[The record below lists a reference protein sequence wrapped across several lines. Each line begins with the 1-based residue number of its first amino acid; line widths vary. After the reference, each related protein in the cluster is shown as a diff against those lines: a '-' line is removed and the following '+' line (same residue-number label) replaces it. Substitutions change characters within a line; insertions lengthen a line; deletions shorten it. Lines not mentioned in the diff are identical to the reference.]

1 MNDELDQLLGQLAD
15 RAPHPRLDAASDAVL
30 ACIAVPVR
38 TASLPL
44 AAGLAAL
51 LAVGVGVTSA
61 WSERADAR
69 PALSLYAG
77 QALAPATL
85 LASDD

>member
-1 MNDELDQLLGQLAD
+1 MNDELDQLLGRLGD

-30 ACIAVPVR
+30 ARIGAPVR
-38 TASLPL
+38 AASLPL
-44 AAGLAAL
+44 SAGLAAL

-69 PALSLYAG
+69 PALPLYAG

-85 LASDD
+85 LVGDN